1 MAWRGYYAIKNAVV
15 VGFNAKDR
23 VFGCFFFWGGFFIRP
38 SRLNVRSKNIKTS
51 LGSVGGRVPS
61 LRKPLD
67 GL

>member
-1 MAWRGYYAIKNAVV
+1 MLLKMLSWWGLTLKIAYSVV
-15 VGFNAKDR
+15 FWGV
-23 VFGCFFFWGGFFIRP
+23 FFFRP
-38 SRLNVRSKNIKTS
+38 SRLNLRSKNIKTS